1 MQAKDAIKINI
12 DMGEFISLGYLED
25 LTDQELLHRPAP
37 GANHINW
44 QLGHLIAS
52 EHGMIEKVAPGSM
65 PALPAGFTE
74 KYTPETFVIDDLT
87 KLCTK
92 AELLQAYRE
101 QRAGTLKA
109 LAATN
114 DADLDKPTG
123 VEYASNVASM
133 YSMQGT
139 HWVMHAGQ
147 WAVIRRQLGRKPM
160 F

>member
-1 MQAKDAIKINI
+1 
-12 DMGEFISLGYLED
+12 
-25 LTDQELLHRPAP
+25 
-37 GANHINW
+37 
-44 QLGHLIAS
+44 
-52 EHGMIEKVAPGSM
+52 M
-65 PALPAGFTE
+65 PALPAGFEE
-74 KYTPETFVIDDLT
+74 KYTKDTAVIDDPA
-87 KLCTK
+87 KLCSK
-92 AELLQAYRE
+92 AELLKVYHE

-109 LAATN
+109 LAAAS
-114 DADLDKPTG
+114 DADMDKPTG